1 MTDSTVDLTPPGTA
15 VRPSAAGLSV
25 LVLLVLGVG
34 GWMFVQRPGPDAPA
48 VTAATIPASA
58 APASLPGF
66 RSDAWFLPDDER
78 FGFVEIAAGPF
89 VMGAGPA
96 SDPLAFENE
105 RWSAAAVQGT
115 VELPAF
121 HLSRFEVTIAQY
133 AAFIAAARFSADPRG
148 LQAPPD
154 HPVSFV
160 SWPDAVAY
168 CRWLDAT
175 LRDSSLTPPALAR
188 LLDDGWRVTLPT
200 EAQWEKAARGAD
212 GRIYP
217 WGHTPDRTRANYQ
230 GQRTT
235 AVGRYECADCPFG
248 LSDMSGN
255 VWEWTRS
262 PYQPYPADNSD
273 DRDDLSTDALWIM
286 RGGSFTDTARNA
298 RASTRGGGDP
308 GARRAFIGF
317 RMALAR
323 F

>member
-1 MTDSTVDLTPPGTA
+1 MTASIVNPSPP
-15 VRPSAAGLSV
+15 VRRDRPAAAGLSV
-25 LVLLVLGVG
+25 LVVLVLGVG
-34 GWMFVQRPGPDAPA
+34 GWMYTQRPVPDAPA
-48 VTAATIPASA
+48 VTGGASPASA
-58 APASLPGF
+58 APAGLPGF

-78 FGFVEIAAGPF
+78 FGFVEIAGGPF
-89 VMGAGPA
+89 VMGAGPDT
-96 SDPLAFENE
+96 DPLAFENE
-105 RWSAAAVQGT
+105 RWTTAAVQGT
-115 VELPAF
+115 VELPVF
-121 HLSRFEVTIAQY
+121 HLGRFEVTIAQY
-133 AAFIAAARFSADPRG
+133 AAFVAATRFSADPRG
-148 LQAPPD
+148 LQSPPD

-188 LLDDGWRVTLPT
+188 LLNDGWRVTLPT

-217 WGHTPDRTRANYQ
+217 WGDAPDRDRANFQ
-230 GQRTT
+230 GQGTT
-235 AVGRYECADCPFG
+235 AVGRYDCTDCPFG

-262 PYQPYPADNSD
+262 PYQAYPFDDAD
-273 DRDDLSTDALWIM
+273 DRDDLSADALWVM
-286 RGGSFTDTARNA
+286 RGGSFSDPARNA

-308 GARRAFIGF
+308 GARRAFMGF
-317 RMALAR
+317 RVALAR